1 LDSIDRLIPQHVSAC
16 PSHDIGIPSP
26 YAIVFSMFNDLIG
39 GCLFCWYRCNYLS
52 FLSIMY
58 TAEIFSVN
66 AKLQSTN
73 QLDVKIDVISW
84 IFYASGVLVYFI
96 LIIKIG
102 ESKYIIITYSL

>member
-1 LDSIDRLIPQHVSAC
+1 
-16 PSHDIGIPSP
+16 
-26 YAIVFSMFNDLIG
+26 
-39 GCLFCWYRCNYLS
+39 
-52 FLSIMY
+52 MY